1 MVSSTDRQS
10 GSQTN
15 GRKTGASM
23 AAMRNPSISKA
34 TPRIQKPAY
43 AAAGGAG
50 GGGSGSGSST
60 SAAYGAAT
68 PTATIPVPT
77 GEWRNWQTRRIQ
89 VPVSERTWGF
99 NSPLAHP
106 RLLRRGRREAR
117 IERRFRDTGVPSAR
131 SGRGSPDR
139 SPLGAAPTQVRPAAR
154 PVRGRSG

>member
-23 AAMRNPSISKA
+23 AAMTNPSISKA
-34 TPRIQKPAY
+34 TARIQKPAY

-60 SAAYGAAT
+60 NAAYGAAT
-68 PTATIPVPT
+68 PTATIPVST

-89 VPVSERTWGF
+89 VPVSERTWGL
-99 NSPLAHP
+99 NSPLAHSLHP
-106 RLLRRGRREAR
+106 DRTVVLPAHATLA
-117 IERRFRDTGVPSAR
+117 DSTGVRSTGGSSRGLLGQERNRAR
-131 SGRGSPDR
+131 ER
-139 SPLGAAPTQVRPAAR
+139 LAA
-154 PVRGRSG
+154 